1 MHKRGFTLI
10 ELLTVV
16 LVVAVLVAMA
26 TPMYEKAI
34 EKSHMAEARNMLKI
48 ILESKLRTLQTM
60 KVDHYG
66 FTTEEY
72 LDVPEPD
79 CKIIMGKEVC
89 IEGLPTL
96 RTKKHY
102 TFAMHALDAS
112 VCCTADGNN
121 YRGRDYELAGKN
133 SCLRCAGDDRNV
145 SDWEHK
151 QDGYTKSFF
160 YSLYP
165 QGSHLPA
172 GVAEHLAPGY
182 GDESTALKDAV
193 CAKRIGVGD
202 LAGVNF
208 LYVGSIVTE
217 GPKLFCYDPKGPVS
231 GKDRCEQYGMKSV
244 TGGYAWCGEGT
255 TP

>member
-34 EKSHMAEARNMLKI
+34 EKSHMAEARNMLKV

-60 KVDHYG
+60 EMDHYG

-72 LDVPEPD
+72 LDQPECLPD
-79 CKIIMGKEVC
+79 RPC
-89 IEGLPTL
+89 IRIA
-96 RTKKHY
+96 RTATRTHY

-112 VCCTADGNN
+112 VCCTADGN
-121 YRGRDYELAGKN
+121 YRGSDYKQAGKN

-145 SDWEHK
+145 SDWGYK
-151 QDGYTKSFF
+151 QDGYTKSFS

-165 QGSHLPA
+165 QGDHLPA

-208 LYVGSIVTE
+208 LYMGSIVTE

-255 TP
+255 TAY